1 MAKLLFFPF
10 YLVFKMIELPFK
22 FVCWCLKASIK
33 LTLAFMGAIFI
44 FIVIMMIL

>member
-22 FVCWCLKASIK
+22 FVWWCLKASIK